1 MVNCQDDLVFGPRH
15 PPLLPGGLENRYDS
29 VGELLLERCWSP
41 GGGEMEFSLVT
52 FLPIGLAGF
61 EKADDSIVESD
72 REGVRVGGWG
82 HCDLGEGR
90 NGGGVE

>member
-1 MVNCQDDLVFGPRH
+1 
-15 PPLLPGGLENRYDS
+15 
-29 VGELLLERCWSP
+29 
-41 GGGEMEFSLVT
+41 MEFSLVT